1 MPRKILVPV
10 DLSKHTEN
18 LVAYGLGLAHRLK
31 VEVDFVH
38 VISHPFAWRGYEPWI
53 PPKLDEE
60 IKTIAQKKIA
70 HWIRRAEEALEG
82 TLERESRIVILE
94 GSPAEEILR
103 FAKEEE
109 YNLIVIARQGHSG
122 LQHFLVGSV
131 ASNVARYAHCSVL
144 IYRSGLETLL

>member
-1 MPRKILVPV
+1 MPKKILVPV

-18 LVAYGLGLAHRLK
+18 LVAYGLGLARRLN

-60 IKTIAQKKIA
+60 IKTIAQKKIG
-70 HWIRRAEEALEG
+70 HWIRRAEESLENPP
-82 TLERESRIVILE
+82 ERESRIIILE

-103 FAKEEE
+103 LAKEEE
-109 YNLIVIARQGHSG
+109 YNLIVIARRGHSG

-131 ASNVARYAHCSVL
+131 ATNVARYAHCSVL
-144 IYRSGLETLL
+144 IYRSGLEDVL